1 VSAHSTQSND
11 KSDSRR
17 ILTLER
23 RGKVAVVTLDRPP
36 VNAVD
41 GSLVDA
47 VAAAARELADSTE
60 VGAVAWLSAGRIFS
74 AGADLKAIRAL
85 VRENGAEAAGD
96 LVERMQAAF
105 SAVAALPMPV
115 VAGIRG
121 AALGGGLEL
130 ALACD
135 LRIAAADAKI
145 GLPEFGH
152 GLLPGAGG
160 TQRLTRAVGP
170 AVAAGMML
178 TGEVVD
184 GAGAAERGIVQ
195 WAVSAEEVDERALAL
210 AERLAASPIAAR
222 AIKRCIT
229 LAEDPEGYE
238 LEITA
243 TRELYASDQVQ
254 QRLAAF

>member
-1 VSAHSTQSND
+1 MSDHSIRPNVTSYG
-11 KSDSRR
+11 SGV
-17 ILTLER
+17 LHLER
-23 RGKVAVVTLDRPP
+23 HGDVAVVTLDRPP

-41 GSLVDA
+41 GVLVDA
-47 VAAAARELADSTE
+47 VTELASDLAADRG
-60 VGAVAWLSAGRIFS
+60 VGAVVFVGGRMFS

-85 VRENGAEAAGD
+85 VQEHGAAAAGD

-105 SAVAALPMPV
+105 TAVARLPMPTI
-115 VAGIRG
+115 AAIAG

-135 LRIAAADAKI
+135 LRVAAEDAKV

-178 TGEVVD
+178 TAEVVD
-184 GAGAAERGIVQ
+184 GAEAARRGIVQ
-195 WAVSAEEVDERALAL
+195 WCVPAAEVRERALAIATRI
-210 AERLAASPIAAR
+210 AESPLAAA
-222 AIKRCIT
+222 AIKRCVE
-229 LAEDPEGYE
+229 LAGTPAGYE
-238 LEITA
+238 LELSA
-243 TRELYASDQVQ
+243 SRELYATDQVQ